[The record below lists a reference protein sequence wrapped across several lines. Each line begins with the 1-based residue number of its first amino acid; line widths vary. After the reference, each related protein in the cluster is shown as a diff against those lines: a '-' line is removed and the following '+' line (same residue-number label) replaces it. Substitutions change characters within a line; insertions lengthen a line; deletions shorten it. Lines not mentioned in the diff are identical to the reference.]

1 MSAPS
6 GCYAKK
12 AWNSYDMN
20 KTRYKEWLDNVYEL
34 LIFKTSE
41 QKLCQLWNIHVMICF
56 GYDSW
61 RRAQFW
67 TIPCMNSLA
76 FESTGKCA

>member
-6 GCYAKK
+6 GCYPKK
-12 AWNSYDMN
+12 GLKLIWYD
-20 KTRYKEWLDNVYEL
+20 RYKEWLDNVYEL

-41 QKLCQLWNIHVMICF
+41 QKLCQLWNIHVMTCF

>member
-6 GCYAKK
+6 GCYPKK

-34 LIFKTSE
+34 LIQYLKRQSKNYVSYE
-41 QKLCQLWNIHVMICF
+41 IYM
-56 GYDSW
+56 
-61 RRAQFW
+61 
-67 TIPCMNSLA
+67 
-76 FESTGKCA
+76 

>member
-41 QKLCQLWNIHVMICF
+41 QK
-56 GYDSW
+56 
-61 RRAQFW
+61 
-67 TIPCMNSLA
+67 
-76 FESTGKCA
+76 